1 MTGGH
6 DLVVAIPSYNCAHT
20 VNYVVYQ
27 AAKGLSEHFPDACPL
42 ILVSDGGSTDGTREV
57 VRAMRLPFDVD
68 VAVEEYPGVKG
79 KGSAVR
85 HAFVRAL
92 EEGAKAVV
100 MLDSDLRSVTA
111 EWVKLLGSPY
121 WGDYD
126 LVAPLYVRHRFDA
139 TITNHL
145 AYPLTRAL
153 YGVDLR
159 QPIGG
164 DFGLSARLVE
174 ELLESPLWGTEYVP
188 RFGIDVF
195 ITNTALAKGYRVAQ
209 AELGVKVHEPK
220 DPAKHLEPMFIE
232 VSGSQLCV
240 AIEHAEAWLTVR
252 GVRDT
257 PVFRAENV
265 WRGAQPVAVDIKR
278 AFEKAEAALR
288 ERREVLR
295 RIAGDELLRDI
306 TLSLEGK
313 GGLHDEKWA
322 EIVYLH
328 LLAFRRER
336 SKNVLKSLHACW
348 LVKVASYLSEV
359 VDMTDEEAEEVVRRG
374 ARAFEEKKEELVE
387 MW

>member
-1 MTGGH
+1 MTGSH

-57 VRAMRLPFDVD
+57 VRAMKLPFNVD
-68 VAVEEYPGVKG
+68 VAVEEYPGVRG
-79 KGSAVR
+79 KGSAIR

-126 LVAPLYVRHRFDA
+126 LVTPLYVRHRFDA

-188 RFGIDVF
+188 RFGIDAF

-240 AIEHAEAWLTVR
+240 AVEHAEAWLTVR
-252 GVRDT
+252 GVRGT
-257 PVFRAENV
+257 PILKAKSV
-265 WRGAQPVAVDIKR
+265 WRGAQPVAVDLER
-278 AFEKAEAALR
+278 AFEKARAALE
-288 ERREVLR
+288 ERGEVLG
-295 RIAGDELLRDI
+295 RIVGDELFKDI
-306 TLSLEGK
+306 IMSLK
-313 GGLHDEKWA
+313 KRGGLCDEKWA
-322 EIVYLH
+322 EAVYLH

-336 SKNVLKSLHACW
+336 SRDILRSLHACW

-359 VDMTDEEAEEVVRRG
+359 VNMTDEEAEDVIRRE
-374 ARAFEEKKEELVE
+374 AKAFEEKKEKLVE